1 MNEISIT
8 QDFKCQ
14 FSRDIG
20 KSVFKSKTLV
30 KSTGMFRI
38 RGIIFNWISIQ
49 GKCVEKMLI
58 PSTGMCVGGK

>member
-1 MNEISIT
+1 MNEVSIT

-30 KSTGMFRI
+30 KSIGMFRI
-38 RGIIFNWISIQ
+38 RVITFTWISIQ
-49 GKCVEKMLI
+49 GKYVEKVLI
-58 PSTGMCVGGK
+58 L